1 MGTVIELPTMVIMY
15 LQLIERIN
23 HLADGHDSGSNEA
36 KVVSAEMSYYFEKI
50 KEEMAHVKK
59 IEGLE

>member
-23 HLADGHDSGSNEA
+23 DLADGHDSGSNES
-36 KVVSAEMSYYFEKI
+36 KIINAEMSYYFEKI